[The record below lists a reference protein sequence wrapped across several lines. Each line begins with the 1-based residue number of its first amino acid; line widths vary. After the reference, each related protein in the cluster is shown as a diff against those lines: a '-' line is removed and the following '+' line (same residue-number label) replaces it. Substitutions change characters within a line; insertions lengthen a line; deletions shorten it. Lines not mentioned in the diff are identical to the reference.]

1 MKMEILKIMP
11 TLNLQKKTKKENNQ
25 RNENTASREIR
36 RKAYNNTEW
45 RKLRD
50 IYIKE
55 HPLCEDCLDKGKV
68 VPAEDVH
75 HIRSPFQNGECNKA
89 LLLDYNN
96 LKALC
101 KECHAAR
108 HNHTEN
114 KPTIQDVLKQ
124 LADLLDPE
132 IKDEDLE

>member
-1 MKMEILKIMP
+1 MP
-11 TLNLQKKTKKENNQ
+11 TLNLKKKTKKENNK

-50 IYIKE
+50 TYIKE

-96 LKALC
+96 LMALC
-101 KECHAAR
+101 KQCHNKR
-108 HNHTEN
+108 HNPN
-114 KPTIQDVLKQ
+114 QAPKIQDVLKQ
-124 LADLLDPE
+124 LADLLDPT

>member
-1 MKMEILKIMP
+1 MP
-11 TLNLQKKTKKENNQ
+11 TLNLQKKTKKETNQ
-25 RNENTASREIR
+25 RNENTASREMR

-50 IYIKE
+50 TYIKE

-68 VPAEDVH
+68 VPAEDIH

-96 LKALC
+96 LMALC
-101 KECHAAR
+101 KQCHNKR
-108 HNHTEN
+108 HNPN
-114 KPTIQDVLKQ
+114 QAPKIQDVLKQ
-124 LADLLDPE
+124 LADLLNPE

>member
-1 MKMEILKIMP
+1 MNMT
-11 TLNLQKKTKKENNQ
+11 TLNITKKTKKETNQ
-25 RNENTASREIR
+25 RNENTASREMR

-50 IYIKE
+50 TYIKE

-68 VPAEDVH
+68 VPAEDIH

-96 LKALC
+96 LMALC
-101 KECHAAR
+101 KQCHNKR
-108 HNHTEN
+108 HNPN
-114 KPTIQDVLKQ
+114 QAPKIQDVLRQ
-124 LADLLDPE
+124 LADLLDE
-132 IKDEDLE
+132 NKTDKELEDEEGDQ

>member
-1 MKMEILKIMP
+1 MP
-11 TLNLQKKTKKENNQ
+11 TLNLQKKTKKETNQ
-25 RNENTASREIR
+25 RNENTASREMR

-50 IYIKE
+50 TYIKE

-96 LKALC
+96 LMALC
-101 KECHAAR
+101 KQCHNKR
-108 HNHTEN
+108 HNP
-114 KPTIQDVLKQ
+114 KQAPKIQDVLRQ
-124 LADLLDPE
+124 LADLLDE
-132 IKDEDLE
+132 NKTDKELEDEEGDQ

>member
-1 MKMEILKIMP
+1 MP
-11 TLNLQKKTKKENNQ
+11 TLNLQKKTKKETNQ

-50 IYIKE
+50 TYIKE
-55 HPLCEDCLDKGKV
+55 HPLCEDCLNEGKV

-96 LKALC
+96 LMALC
-101 KECHAAR
+101 KQCHNKR
-108 HNHTEN
+108 HNPN
-114 KPTIQDVLKQ
+114 QAPKIQDVLRQ
-124 LADLLDPE
+124 LADLLDE
-132 IKDEDLE
+132 NKTDEELEDEEGDQ

>member
-1 MKMEILKIMP
+1 MP
-11 TLNLQKKTKKENNQ
+11 TLNLQKKTKKETNQ
-25 RNENTASREIR
+25 RNENTASREMR
-36 RKAYNNTEW
+36 RKAYNNPEW

-96 LKALC
+96 LMALC
-101 KECHAAR
+101 KQCHNKR
-108 HNHTEN
+108 HNPN
-114 KPTIQDVLKQ
+114 QAPKIQDVLRQ
-124 LADLLDPE
+124 LADLLDE
-132 IKDEDLE
+132 NKTDKELEDEEGD

>member
-1 MKMEILKIMP
+1 MP
-11 TLNLQKKTKKENNQ
+11 TLNLQKKTKKEINQ
-25 RNENTASREIR
+25 RNENTASREMR
-36 RKAYNNTEW
+36 RKAYNNPEW

-96 LKALC
+96 LMALC
-101 KECHAAR
+101 KQCHNKR
-108 HNHTEN
+108 HNPN
-114 KPTIQDVLKQ
+114 QAPKIQDVLKQ
-124 LADLLDPE
+124 LADLLDPT
-132 IKDEDLE
+132 ITDEQIENPND

>member
-1 MKMEILKIMP
+1 MP
-11 TLNLQKKTKKENNQ
+11 TLNLQKKTKKETNQ
-25 RNENTASREIR
+25 RNENTASREMR

-50 IYIKE
+50 TYIKE
-55 HPLCEDCLDKGKV
+55 HPLCEDCLNEGKV

-96 LKALC
+96 LMALC
-101 KECHAAR
+101 KQCHNKR
-108 HNHTEN
+108 HNPN
-114 KPTIQDVLKQ
+114 QAPKIQDVLRQ
-124 LADLLDPE
+124 LADLLDE
-132 IKDEDLE
+132 NKTDKELEDEEGDQ

>member
-1 MKMEILKIMP
+1 MNMP
-11 TLNLQKKTKKENNQ
+11 TLNITKKTKKETNQ
-25 RNENTASREIR
+25 RNENTASREMR

-50 IYIKE
+50 TYIKE

-68 VPAEDVH
+68 VPAEDIH

-96 LKALC
+96 LMALC
-101 KECHAAR
+101 KQCHNKR
-108 HNHTEN
+108 HNPN
-114 KPTIQDVLKQ
+114 QAPKIQDVLRQ
-124 LADLLDPE
+124 LADLLDE
-132 IKDEDLE
+132 NKTDKELEDEEGD

>member
-1 MKMEILKIMP
+1 MP
-11 TLNLQKKTKKENNQ
+11 TLNLQKKTKKETNQ
-25 RNENTASREIR
+25 RNENTASREMR

-50 IYIKE
+50 TYIKE

-96 LKALC
+96 LMALC
-101 KECHAAR
+101 KQCHNKR
-108 HNHTEN
+108 HNPN
-114 KPTIQDVLKQ
+114 QAPKIQDVLRQ
-124 LADLLDPE
+124 LADLLDE
-132 IKDEDLE
+132 NKTDKELEDEEGDQ

>member
-1 MKMEILKIMP
+1 MP
-11 TLNLQKKTKKENNQ
+11 TLNLQKKTKKETNQ
-25 RNENTASREIR
+25 RNENTTSREIR

-96 LKALC
+96 LMALC
-101 KECHAAR
+101 KQCHNKR
-108 HNHTEN
+108 HNPN
-114 KPTIQDVLKQ
+114 QAPKIQDVLRQ
-124 LADLLDPE
+124 LADLLDE
-132 IKDEDLE
+132 NKTDKELEDEEGDQ

>member
-1 MKMEILKIMP
+1 MP
-11 TLNLQKKTKKENNQ
+11 TLNLQKKTKKETNQ

-50 IYIKE
+50 TYIKE
-55 HPLCEDCLDKGKV
+55 HPLCEDCLNEGKV

-96 LKALC
+96 LMALC
-101 KECHAAR
+101 KQCHNKR
-108 HNHTEN
+108 HNPN
-114 KPTIQDVLKQ
+114 QAPKIQDVLRQ
-124 LADLLDPE
+124 LADLLDE
-132 IKDEDLE
+132 NKTDKELEDEEGDQ

>member
-1 MKMEILKIMP
+1 MP
-11 TLNLQKKTKKENNQ
+11 TLNLQKKTKKETNQ

-50 IYIKE
+50 TYIKE

-96 LKALC
+96 LMALC
-101 KECHAAR
+101 KQCHNKR
-108 HNHTEN
+108 HNPN
-114 KPTIQDVLKQ
+114 QAPKIQDVLRQ
-124 LADLLDPE
+124 LADLLDE
-132 IKDEDLE
+132 NKTDKELEDEEGDQ